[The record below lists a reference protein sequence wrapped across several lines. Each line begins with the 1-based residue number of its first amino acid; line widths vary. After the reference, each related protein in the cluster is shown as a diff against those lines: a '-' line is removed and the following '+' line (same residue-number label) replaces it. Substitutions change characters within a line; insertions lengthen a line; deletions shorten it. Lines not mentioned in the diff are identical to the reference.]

1 MKSQG
6 TYISSFY
13 PITNAVGYTSATLQE
28 YGLTAGAAF
37 VPVTGA
43 TFDLTDLTA
52 TGYDTDQGTDSEM
65 YIQTLDEYGRTVA
78 TYFWVDDADTIKG
91 WFNEDGDEVAVG
103 DVTFQPGEGLWS
115 FCDFDGF
122 GLQSAGAVPMSDV
135 AVILQ
140 EYGLS
145 IANPTPV
152 TVDLTDCVITGYD
165 TDQGTDSEMY
175 IQTLDEYGRTVATY
189 FWVDDA
195 DTICGWFNEDGDEV
209 AVGDVTVAPGA
220 GLWSFCDFD
229 GFSFVWPKVTL

>member
-1 MKSQG
+1 M
-6 TYISSFY
+6 
-13 PITNAVGYTSATLQE
+13 GYTSATLQE

-43 TFDLTDLTA
+43 TFDLTDLTV

-78 TYFWVDDADTIKG
+78 TYSWVDDADTIKG

-103 DVTFQPGEGLWS
+103 DVTFQAGEGLWTS
-115 FCDFDGF
+115 CDFDGF
-122 GLQSAGAVPMSDV
+122 GLQSAGAVPTSDV

-189 FWVDDA
+189 SWVDDA
-195 DTICGWFNEDGDEV
+195 DSICGWFNEDGDEI

-220 GLWSFCDFD
+220 GLWTSCDFD
-229 GFSFVWPKVTL
+229 GFNFVWPKVTL